1 MIYSTNRTA
10 SLGDITVDVN
20 ESYFGAGM
28 LDFMQENAQDELALF
43 EAAIKSD
50 IDEVLIG
57 ESAYEL
63 EALNENFIQSAAN
76 KIREMMKKFIEWLES
91 VLRSAVAKLTQ
102 LLARDNATF
111 VKKAKKMLATVKNAK
126 YEGPSLPGAG
136 SESIKV
142 LMKTVESQTEGA
154 KTIFDEA
161 KNCKTNDD
169 IEKIKTELSNKKD
182 EFDKLDPVKDQKD
195 RIEKEKKNVTGR
207 DALNLADNHIKYLDS
222 MGSKDLKSLKDKMNK
237 MKKAANDIATQAAKD
252 AKKDEKDEVV
262 KARLNLEAEA
272 AAEYKRECQIVVNN
286 TLAIIRMNIKI
297 ARSVVTKVMGG
308 QIHEGVEYTEE
319 LVQAMIEAS
328 EYEYDSALEEMSEAK
343 KVDDSEFDDIED
355 EE

>member
-1 MIYSTNRTA
+1 MIYSTNRTT
-10 SLGDITVDVN
+10 SLGNITVDVN

-76 KIREMMKKFIEWLES
+76 KIGEMMKKFIEWLES

-102 LLARDNATF
+102 LLSRDNDTF

-126 YEGPSLPGAG
+126 YEGPTLPGAG
-136 SESIKV
+136 SNVDTLSLVKSQVEQVKSIYDKIDNDCKKVEDAESIKNDIADR
-142 LMKTVESQTEGA
+142 KA
-154 KTIFDEA
+154 KFD
-161 KNCKTNDD
+161 D
-169 IEKIKTELSNKKD
+169 
-182 EFDKLDPVKDQKD
+182 LDSVKDQKD
-195 RIEKEKKNVTGR
+195 AIEKAKKNVTGR
-207 DALNLADNHIKYLDS
+207 DALRLADDHIKYLDS
-222 MGSKDLKSLKDKMNK
+222 MGSKNLKSLKDEMNK
-237 MKKAANDIATQAAKD
+237 MKNTANNIAKQAAKD
-252 AKKDEKDEVV
+252 AKKDEKDELAKV
-262 KARLNLEAEA
+262 KLDLKAEA
-272 AAEYKRECQIVVNN
+272 AAEYKRECQIIVKN
-286 TLAIIRMNIKI
+286 TLAIIRMNIKV
-297 ARSVVTKVMGG
+297 ARSVVTKIMGG